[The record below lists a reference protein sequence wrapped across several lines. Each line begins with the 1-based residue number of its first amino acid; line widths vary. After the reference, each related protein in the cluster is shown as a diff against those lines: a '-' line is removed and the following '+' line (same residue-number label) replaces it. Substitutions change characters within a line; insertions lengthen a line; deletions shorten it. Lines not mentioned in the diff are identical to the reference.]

1 VTATG
6 AARRY
11 ARALFD
17 VTRESGDPAA
27 VRSELDAIAS
37 LLAGNRPLRSL
48 LANPAVPS
56 RVKKKLLSGL
66 RKRLDWSDVVHRL
79 LEMLVDRGR
88 SGMLP
93 ALSQAYTRHWND
105 SRGVV
110 AAEAVSAT
118 ALAPAQQK
126 ALGRAIREATGREP
140 DLVNAV
146 DPSLL
151 GGVVLRM
158 GGRTYD
164 GSVRS
169 HLRALRRQLAEG
181 RPA

>member
-1 VTATG
+1 VTGTG

-17 VTRESGDPAA
+17 VTREGGDPAA
-27 VRSELDAIAS
+27 VRGELDTVAA
-37 LLAGNRPLRSL
+37 LLAANRPLRSL

-56 RVKKKLLSGL
+56 RVKKKLLAGL
-66 RKRLDWSDVVHRL
+66 RKRLAWSDVVHRL
-79 LEMLVDRGR
+79 LEMLVERGR

-93 ALSQAYTRHWND
+93 ALSQAYTRLWND

-118 ALAPAQQK
+118 ALDATQQK
-126 ALGRAIREATGREP
+126 ALGLAIREVTGREP

-146 DPSLL
+146 DPGLL
-151 GGVVLRM
+151 GGIVLRM

-169 HLRALRRQLAEG
+169 HLRALRRQLAGG

>member
-1 VTATG
+1 VTGTG

-11 ARALFD
+11 ARALFE

-27 VRSELDAIAS
+27 VRGELDAIAT
-37 LLAGNRPLRSL
+37 LLADNRPLRSL
-48 LANPAVPS
+48 LANPAIPS
-56 RVKKKLLSGL
+56 RVKKKLLTGL
-66 RKRLDWSDVVHRL
+66 RKPVGWSDVVHRL
-79 LEMLVDRGR
+79 LEMLVERGR
-88 SGMLP
+88 AALLP
-93 ALSQAYTRHWND
+93 ALNRAYIELWND
-105 SRGVV
+105 SRRVV

-118 ALAPAQQK
+118 PLDAAQQK
-126 ALGRAIREATGREP
+126 ALARAIREATGRDPE
-140 DLVNAV
+140 LVNPVEPA
-146 DPSLL
+146 LL

-158 GGRTYD
+158 SGRTYD